1 MNRLFPLIVAV
12 SIILYSCDIRKEEKK
27 TDVIATE
34 VLKDSTTV
42 AMIDSIFDF
51 GKVNEGEM
59 VEHLFQFKNSGNK
72 PLTIINAQASCGCT
86 VPEKPEEPI
95 QPGAIGFIKVKFN
108 SDKRPGEA
116 RKTITV
122 TSNARPEFPVLI
134 LKGTVVG
141 KVE

>member
-1 MNRLFPLIVAV
+1 MNRLLPLIVAV
-12 SIILYSCDIRKEEKK
+12 SIILYSCDIRKQEKK
-27 TDVIATE
+27 PDEIATE
-34 VLKDSTTV
+34 PIKDSTTV
-42 AMIDSIFDF
+42 AIIDSVYDF

-59 VEHLFQFKNSGNK
+59 VERRFQFKNTGSK

-141 KVE
+141 KAE

>member
-1 MNRLFPLIVAV
+1 MNRLLPLIVAV
-12 SIILYSCDIRKEEKK
+12 SIILFSCDIRKQEKK
-27 TDVIATE
+27 PDEIATE
-34 VLKDSTTV
+34 PIKDSTIV
-42 AMIDSIFDF
+42 AIIDSVYDF

-59 VEHLFQFKNSGNK
+59 VEHRFQFKNTGSK

-141 KVE
+141 KAE